1 MLKCGILRKLIS
13 FSLFFLVK
21 MITILDKEILGPRAT
36 HFVSNFGIQEVH
48 DEQESAV

>member
-1 MLKCGILRKLIS
+1 MWHIKKINIL
-13 FSLFFLVK
+13 LFFLVK
-21 MITILDKEILGPRAT
+21 MITISDKEILGPRAT